1 MQKVKLTVLF
11 LLSGIF
17 AQSQSYLSTSGG
29 TLTDNLKINGTDAA
43 WAENLLLIKPTGWG
57 GLRFSRR
64 DPSTGNYDGNWAIGY
79 NASTNN
85 DFSISSSYQGT
96 QYDYLFHISAATR
109 NIGIGTSA
117 PDQRL
122 TIKGGGIGFDGNSAD
137 KKLYS
142 PADGTL
148 EWMTH
153 DAAGEHGFAVS
164 HQGQKRVFLNTSG
177 NSYLM
182 GGNVGIGT
190 TNPTERLSIAG
201 NLFLTGQR
209 SEIYGTDRNHMI
221 VLRGR
226 QDGTIIDETNYYQYG
241 DHVFNTGGPVAGQTE
256 KMRIKA
262 NGNVLIGKNTQT
274 NPTYK
279 LDVAG
284 NIRADKL
291 VVNTTGADFVFDPGY
306 QLPTLTEVEKYINS
320 NKHLPGIESAKEMAT
335 NGLNVGEIQTKLLQ
349 KIEELT
355 LYMIEM
361 KKENN
366 EMKQENIFLRK
377 RIENLEN
384 KK

>member
-1 MQKVKLTVLF
+1 
-11 LLSGIF
+11 
-17 AQSQSYLSTSGG
+17 
-29 TLTDNLKINGTDAA
+29 
-43 WAENLLLIKPTGWG
+43 
-57 GLRFSRR
+57 
-64 DPSTGNYDGNWAIGY
+64 
-79 NASTNN
+79 
-85 DFSISSSYQGT
+85 
-96 QYDYLFHISAATR
+96 
-109 NIGIGTSA
+109 
-117 PDQRL
+117 
-122 TIKGGGIGFDGNSAD
+122 
-137 KKLYS
+137 
-142 PADGTL
+142 
-148 EWMTH
+148 
-153 DAAGEHGFAVS
+153 
-164 HQGQKRVFLNTSG
+164 
-177 NSYLM
+177 
-182 GGNVGIGT
+182 VGIGT

-209 SEIYGTDRNHMI
+209 SEIYGADRNHMI